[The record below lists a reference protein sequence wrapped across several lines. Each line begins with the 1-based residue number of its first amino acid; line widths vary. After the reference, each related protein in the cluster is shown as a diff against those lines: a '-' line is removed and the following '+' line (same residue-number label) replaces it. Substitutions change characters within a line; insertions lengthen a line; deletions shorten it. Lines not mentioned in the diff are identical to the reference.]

1 MFSTSAT
8 VISTIMA
15 LSTPA
20 TQINMPAF
28 PSVGIEV
35 QAKYT
40 TTSFKPIY
48 PISQSENQIIFSGEY
63 MSAINTL
70 HSYLSLQYDWDGYGG
85 KAPSFDL
92 ISTGEKLLL
101 QFQNYAFKAPKPM
114 LSGSGE
120 IGFYWENGSEYA
132 EITCDNSE
140 LYTFV
145 YMKDKIPFIEED
157 KAMHDGFSSDLTTRI
172 ANINRNA

>member
-1 MFSTSAT
+1 MFSTGVT
-8 VISTIMA
+8 VISTVMA
-15 LSTPA
+15 LSTPT
-20 TQINMPAF
+20 TQISMPTF
-28 PSVGIEV
+28 PSVSIEV
-35 QAKYT
+35 QTKKT
-40 TTSFKPIY
+40 STSFKPIY
-48 PISQSENQIIFSGEY
+48 SISKSENQIIFSGEY
-63 MSAINTL
+63 MNAINTL

-101 QFQNYAFKAPKPM
+101 QFQKYAFKAPKLM

-120 IGFYWENGSEYA
+120 IGFYWENGNEYA

-140 LYTFV
+140 SYTFV

-157 KAMHDGFSSDLTTRI
+157 KAMHSGFSSDLTTRI
-172 ANINRNA
+172 SNINRNA